1 MVRSFCFILMTSERK
16 SAISYF
22 MVNELF
28 NYLFLLSTFKPLS
41 ISLLLTKIGLPPF
54 HFWVPLVAK
63 GLKKIELFAFLTVF
77 KGPVGIL
84 LLKLNP
90 TSFVPIL
97 IAGGVFLT
105 IQLISVKDRVPLI
118 ILRRVGRRSLPI
130 LLRIFL
136 GKNSSLALFFLY
148 LILFLLLIEERGSR
162 EIGVG
167 GILVLVLLSFPLI
180 PIFLFKLFLARR
192 GMRVILLLIL
202 IFSSIFLR
210 FSYLS
215 LLLILVSEGG
225 RKIRNSLPLIFLFS
239 ILLFF

>member
-1 MVRSFCFILMTSERK
+1 MTSEIK

-28 NYLFLLSTFKPLS
+28 NYLFLLSTYKSLS

-63 GLKKIELFAFLTVF
+63 GLKKEDLLSFLTVF
-77 KGPVGIL
+77 KRPVAIL
-84 LLKLNP
+84 LMKLNP
-90 TSFVPIL
+90 VSFVPIL
-97 IAGGVFLT
+97 VLGGVFLT
-105 IQLISVKDRVPLI
+105 IQLISVKDRVPLL
-118 ILRRVGRRSLPI
+118 ILRTVGRRRLPI

-136 GKNSSLALFFLY
+136 GKNSSLILFFLY
-148 LILFLLLIEERGSR
+148 LILFLLLLEESGSI

-180 PIFLFKLFLARR
+180 PIFLFKLFLAGSRNFSGR
-192 GMRVILLLIL
+192 GIGIILLLLL
-202 IFSSIFLR
+202 IFSSIFLS

-215 LLLILVSEGG
+215 LLLALVSEGG
-225 RKIRNSLPLIFLFS
+225 RKIRRSLPLVFLFS